1 MDKIKL
7 DDSVIAHIVRLVQL
21 GFLQGLDVVDYFR
34 QIELTLEDSETNSNI
49 LYLNKDYLEKH
60 EQEIQNL
67 LNTLKVDESE
77 VSNNTSN

>member
-77 VSNNTSN
+77 MSNNTSN

>member
-49 LYLNKDYLEKH
+49 LYLNKEYLVRH
-60 EQEIQNL
+60 EQEIQHL
-67 LNTLKVDESE
+67 LNTLKVDEAE
-77 VSNNTSN
+77 MSNNTSN